1 MDEPQIVGSYSE
13 TGGVTKTAT
22 AVGIAVSVAEEYPD
36 EIVLLGDLD
45 PRGATTKWTGA
56 RPVGAGLDMSAILG
70 QDDVKGWAD
79 DLAVSLDPAKGWP
92 RNLRV
97 IPSGFRKQAMQE
109 SLRQDHAEMRLKR
122 SLAGTRAAFGVFD
135 FPNRQGGMLTQ
146 NGLTACTHIVYAAKP
161 DEDGL
166 DGVDGAKET
175 VRKFH
180 DYRDEMNLP
189 RTPHEIGIILGAAY
203 TGAVWTRD
211 ALRAVE
217 EFERTSPGMLLKPY
231 VESLVI
237 VKESRA
243 AGEWYGKYP
252 KGASVA
258 KAYRTVTLDRVI
270 AR

>member
-1 MDEPQIVGSYSE
+1 MTGPQFVGSYSE

-22 AVGIAVSVAEEYPD
+22 AVSVAVSYAEEHP
-36 EIVLLGDLD
+36 EELVLFGDLD
-45 PRGATTKWTGA
+45 PRGAATKWTGA
-56 RPVGAGLDMSAILG
+56 KPVEPGLDMSAILG

-79 DLAVSLDPAKGWP
+79 ELAVPLDPAKGWP
-92 RNLRV
+92 ENLRV

-109 SLRQDHAEMRLKR
+109 SLREDHAEMRLKR
-122 SLAGTRAAFGVFD
+122 SLAGTQAAFGVFD

-146 NGLTACTHIVYAAKP
+146 NGLTACTHIIYAAKP

-175 VRKFH
+175 VHKFH
-180 DYRDEMNLP
+180 QYREEVGLP
-189 RTPHEIGIILGAAY
+189 RTPQEIGIILGAAY

-217 EFERTSPGMLLKPY
+217 ELKRTSPGMLLTPY

-237 VKESRA
+237 VKEARA
-243 AGEWYGKYP
+243 AGEWYGKYA

-258 KAYRTVTLDRVI
+258 KAYRELTVNRI
-270 AR
+270 AAQ